1 MTALGCTMDPQ
12 KPEQQKKPDTSGPTT
27 PFPPEAAKAVT
38 PTPPEPSKPVTTVGA
53 EPGTLVEVSDL
64 LWERVVEKSEKPV
77 AVMFYSDTCPY
88 CRIIEPYFVTYS
100 KEFRDTVVFAR
111 LNIMSSMWTA
121 ERYGVRG
128 TPTFKFFC
136 GGKPVFEIVGAVFPA
151 ILKKMVEEVLVHGKE
166 CAGRVTEINYEI
178 TGYG

>member
-1 MTALGCTMDPQ
+1 MAQEKPEPQ
-12 KPEQQKKPDTSGPTT
+12 KPAPPSGPST
-27 PFPPEAAKAVT
+27 PLPKDTGAPPPSAQPAPV
-38 PTPPEPSKPVTTVGA
+38 PQPSQPVPEPGA
-53 EPGTLVEVSDL
+53 PVEVSDL
-64 LWERVVEKSEKPV
+64 VWEHVVEKSEKPV
-77 AVMFYSDTCPY
+77 AVMFYSTSCPY
-88 CRIIEPYFVTYS
+88 CRVIDPYFTTYA

-111 LNIMSSMWTA
+111 LNIMTSMWTA

-136 GGKPVFEIVGAVFPA
+136 GGKPVFEIVGAVFPV

>member
-1 MTALGCTMDPQ
+1 MDP
-12 KPEQQKKPDTSGPTT
+12 T
-27 PFPPEAAKAVT
+27 P
-38 PTPPEPSKPVTTVGA
+38 

-77 AVMFYSDTCPY
+77 AVMFYSSTCPY
-88 CRIIEPYFVTYS
+88 CRIIEPYFIQYAQ
-100 KEFRDTVVFAR
+100 EFKDTVLFAR
-111 LNIMSSMWTA
+111 LNILTSMWTA

-136 GGKPVFEIVGAVFPA
+136 KGRPVFEVVGAVFPA
-151 ILKKMVEEVLVHGKE
+151 ILKKMVEDLLVHGKE
-166 CAGRVTEINYEI
+166 CAGRATEINYEI

>member
-1 MTALGCTMDPQ
+1 MDQQQPESPD
-12 KPEQQKKPDTSGPTT
+12 KPGASGPST
-27 PFPPEAAKAVT
+27 PVSPLPVKAVEPVVPAAPVPSAVK
-38 PTPPEPSKPVTTVGA
+38 PTTESGP
-53 EPGTLVEVSDL
+53 LVEVSDL

-77 AVMFYSDTCPY
+77 AVMFYSTTCPY
-88 CRIIEPYFVTYS
+88 CRIIEPYFVSYA
-100 KEFRDTVVFAR
+100 KEFQGTVMFAR
-111 LNIMSSMWTA
+111 LNIMTSMWTA
-121 ERYGVRG
+121 ERYGIRG

-166 CAGRVTEINYEI
+166 CAGRVTEIDYEI

>member
-1 MTALGCTMDPQ
+1 MNTQNT
-12 KPEQQKKPDTSGPTT
+12 EQPKKPDTSGPTT
-27 PFPPEAAKAVT
+27 PISPETIKPLLSAPQESPTPEAVVS
-38 PTPPEPSKPVTTVGA
+38 PEPG
-53 EPGTLVEVSDL
+53 GLIEVSDL

-77 AVMFYSDTCPY
+77 AVMFYSTTCPY
-88 CRIIEPYFVTYS
+88 CRIIEPYFIGYA
-100 KEFRDTVVFAR
+100 KEFKDTVIFAR

-121 ERYGVRG
+121 ERYAVRG

-166 CAGRVTEINYEI
+166 CAGKVTEINYEI

>member
-1 MTALGCTMDPQ
+1 MAQEKQDPE
-12 KPEQQKKPDTSGPTT
+12 KNPPPSGPST
-27 PFPPEAAKAVT
+27 PVPKDTPAPASRAPMAQVP
-38 PTPPEPSKPVTTVGA
+38 PTPPPA
-53 EPGTLVEVSDL
+53 QEPGTPVEVSDF
-64 LWERVVEKSEKPV
+64 LWEHVVEKSEKPV
-77 AVMFYSDTCPY
+77 AVMFYSTSCPY
-88 CRIIEPYFVTYS
+88 CRVIDPYFTTYA

-111 LNIMSSMWTA
+111 LNIMTSMWTA

-136 GGKPVFEIVGAVFPA
+136 GGKPVFEIVGAVFPV